1 MATELIF
8 LVEESEEGGYL
19 ASALGSAIFTEADDI
34 DQLKEQVRDAVNCHF
49 EPEEAPKMIRL
60 HYVHEEVIAV

>member
-8 LVEESEEGGYL
+8 LVEESEGGGYL
-19 ASALGSAIFTEADDI
+19 ANALGSAIFTEADDI
-34 DQLKEQVRDAVNCHF
+34 DQLKEQIRDAVNCHF